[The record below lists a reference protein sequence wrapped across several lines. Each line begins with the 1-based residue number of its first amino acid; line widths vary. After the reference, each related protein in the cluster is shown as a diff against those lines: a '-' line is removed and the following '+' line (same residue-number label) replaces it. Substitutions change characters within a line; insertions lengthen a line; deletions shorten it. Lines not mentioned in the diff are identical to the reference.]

1 MFLWTDLKHQHEARI
16 FEMENTLTLTQQL
29 VRQQASKLKDQ
40 VEKLVLS
47 DNIIEQLVAENEGLT
62 FQLTL
67 SRPGAT

>member
-47 DNIIEQLVAENEGLT
+47 DNVIEQLIAENENLT
-62 FQLTL
+62 FKLSLTKI
-67 SRPGAT
+67 RD